1 MHPNK
6 QETMSLNLIPREIS
20 KEELVK
26 FPIDAFKG
34 KIHLV
39 ETPEMVELAYDVLRK
54 EQIIGL
60 DTETKPA
67 FKKGVVHKV
76 ALLQLATTEEVFIFR
91 LNKIGLPDPIVD
103 ILNHRGIVKAGI
115 ALHDDIK
122 DLRVWNQ
129 GCRAQNTVDL
139 NKLAQTLGFESI
151 GAKKLSALVL
161 GFTISKSEQTSN
173 WEAVSL
179 SESQLRYAATDAW
192 ICNLIYRK
200 LSV

>member
-1 MHPNK
+1 
-6 QETMSLNLIPREIS
+6 MSLSLIPREIS
-20 KEELVK
+20 KEELAN
-26 FPIDAFKG
+26 FPVDFFKG

-39 ETPEMVELAYDVLRK
+39 ETLEMVEMAYETLRK
-54 EQIIGL
+54 ERIIGL

-76 ALLQLATTEEVFIFR
+76 ALLQLATIEEVFVFR
-91 LNKIGLPDPIVD
+91 LNKIGLPEPIVD
-103 ILNHRGIVKAGI
+103 ILNHRGILKAGI

-122 DLRVWNQ
+122 DLHVLNRT
-129 GCRAQNTVDL
+129 CRAQNTVDL
-139 NKLAQTLGFESI
+139 NKFAQNLGFESI

-161 GFTISKSEQTSN
+161 GFTISKGEQTSN
-173 WEAVSL
+173 WEAEKL

-200 LSV
+200 LSE